1 MIVDDSASMRTLL
14 KRMLH
19 ACGWG
24 SHPVVEARDGR
35 HAIDIYRK
43 EKPGLILMDWDMPTV
58 SGMDLLLAFKRHGF
72 EVPIGMVTAKKTA
85 AHRAEAKAAGAEFL
99 LGKPF
104 SRAEMNDALSPY
116 LGRIATWR
124 QEPQDAVGGDT
135 PTGLLEAV
143 VQSIGML
150 VTGVRVVEPHDGCD
164 VTGSAGLV
172 FSVEADDGSPRFV
185 IALDSDLAS
194 ALSAGFGKAYPA
206 TPSAEVRRGRAAPAM
221 QEDLKEFANIL
232 RGVCADVVHREL
244 TVGAMAFRA
253 DRSLV
258 SEPWQMILGSGSFK
272 EATRLNIG
280 LSINSFGEGG
290 LSIYQLKAKN
300 P

>member
-14 KRMLH
+14 KRCCMLV
-19 ACGWG
+19 AG
-24 SHPVVEARDGR
+24 
-35 HAIDIYRK
+35 AIPWSKRGTDDMPSTYIAK
-43 EKPGLILMDWDMPTV
+43 KPGLILMDWDMPTV

-104 SRAEMNDALSPY
+104 GRAEMNDALSPY

-124 QEPQDAVGGDT
+124 QEPQDEVGGDT

-185 IALDSDLAS
+185 IAR
-194 ALSAGFGKAYPA
+194 F
-206 TPSAEVRRGRAAPAM
+206 
-221 QEDLKEFANIL
+221 
-232 RGVCADVVHREL
+232 
-244 TVGAMAFRA
+244 
-253 DRSLV
+253 
-258 SEPWQMILGSGSFK
+258 
-272 EATRLNIG
+272 
-280 LSINSFGEGG
+280 
-290 LSIYQLKAKN
+290 
-300 P
+300 